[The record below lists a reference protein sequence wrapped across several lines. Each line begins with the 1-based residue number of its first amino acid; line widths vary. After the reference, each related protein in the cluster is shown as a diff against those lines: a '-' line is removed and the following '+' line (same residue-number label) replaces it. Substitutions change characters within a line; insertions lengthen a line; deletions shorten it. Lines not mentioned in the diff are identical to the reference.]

1 MVQNVFPL
9 YLSTLPWT
17 SLHIWEI
24 SYPCDS
30 RETEKKHLPK
40 GLNTSESTATVEFSI
55 QPLLEILETR
65 KVWEDIPGKH
75 CIFFVEPMERTS
87 SGNPC
92 GENYLHLFYWNVSN
106 KTKRLQPNACTKCGI
121 LVSYS
126 AFATSELFILNWAI
140 ISWLY
145 LKDTDFYSS
154 KWLLLFSML
163 KNGYS
168 AASYFSKLKFLLAVY
183 LSSC

>member
-92 GENYLHLFYWNVSN
+92 GENYLHICSIEMFLTKPKGCSQMPAPSVEFWFPIVHLPHLNCLFW
-106 KTKRLQPNACTKCGI
+106 TGQ
-121 LVSYS
+121 
-126 AFATSELFILNWAI
+126 
-140 ISWLY
+140 
-145 LKDTDFYSS
+145 
-154 KWLLLFSML
+154 
-163 KNGYS
+163 
-168 AASYFSKLKFLLAVY
+168 
-183 LSSC
+183 